1 MSATVLYLRSN
12 WVRCVFAA
20 LLYTFA
26 VTADVV
32 VKAVVDDDGHD
43 ANNPIIW
50 IEHKC
55 AGQFGK
61 TMQTPVQPHV
71 TIAAALR
78 ETARLFVPDGPALP
92 ISDVASHE
100 TFPPIAPL
108 SNLRC

>member
-1 MSATVLYLRSN
+1 MAAIVLQLRSN
-12 WVRCVFAA
+12 WVRCAFAV

-32 VKAVVDDDGHD
+32 VKAVVDDEGHD

-61 TMQTPVQPHV
+61 ATKLPVQPHV
-71 TIAAALR
+71 TIAAALT
-78 ETARLFVPDGPALP
+78 ETIQFFVPAGPVLP
-92 ISDVASHE
+92 ASNLPKQE
-100 TFPPIAPL
+100 AFTPIGPL
-108 SNLRC
+108 SSLRC